1 MRGSR
6 LVCGA
11 LALVL
16 LFGATGCSP
25 KEEEVPAEYLL
36 YFAVSRDVA
45 SGPALDTEPFDPADC
60 TTAHPEGES
69 CPSPGDLVQAL
80 LAGPQEEGHR
90 SPFPRGVTLVSWTWD
105 EEQPGNLQIRLS
117 EQYGG
122 LTDIALTLADYA
134 IVLTLSQLEGV
145 ETVEIASGGR
155 AISYRSHQILSEE
168 EAELPGSGS
177 EPAASFSRRVVIS
190 REIENHWG
198 K

>member
-6 LVCGA
+6 LVCA
-11 LALVL
+11 ALSLALL
-16 LFGATGCSP
+16 WGAAGCAP
-25 KEEEVPAEYLL
+25 KEGEAPAEYLL

-45 SGPALDTEPFDPADC
+45 SGPALDTEPYDPDSC
-60 TTAHPEGES
+60 TAVHPEGES
-69 CPSPGDLVQAL
+69 CPSPGDLMQAL

-90 SPFPRGVTLVSWTWD
+90 SPFPRGVTLSSWGWD

-168 EAELPGSGS
+168 EAELPGSGA
-177 EPAASFSRRVVIS
+177 EGADAT
-190 REIENHWG
+190 
-198 K
+198 